1 MNYEYPN
8 GDEET
13 QQNDQKVCMGTAA
26 RNCIICRKTNHSH
39 LALRNK
45 LIIKISDDARRG
57 GDDVEGHF
65 LFQAFSRE
73 RRYFA

>member
-39 LALRNK
+39 LALRNT
-45 LIIKISDDARRG
+45 LIITI
-57 GDDVEGHF
+57 
-65 LFQAFSRE
+65 
-73 RRYFA
+73 